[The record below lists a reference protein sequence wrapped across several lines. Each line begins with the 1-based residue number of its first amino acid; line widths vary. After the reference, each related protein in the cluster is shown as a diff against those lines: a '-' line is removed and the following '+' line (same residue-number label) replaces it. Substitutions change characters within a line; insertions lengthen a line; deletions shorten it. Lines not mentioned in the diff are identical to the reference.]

1 MAISNGK
8 FTGTIEGKTIKDY
21 SGKLDYSIENLEKR
35 KEEVSKILNLDK
47 IGSKDA
53 FWMEVWDMANCK
65 VSLNKI
71 DALWTES
78 NIAQLLESIGT
89 YLIVKDESDVKQEK
103 KRFNRPKKETAI
115 DADYSA
121 IEYDVVKNDKNYR
134 LDPPETIKNS
144 DFKLRNIFSR
154 DYNYYKDVI
163 YPRYI
168 NGLKEKI
175 VKESIERH
183 GHHDGVFEDFSCS
196 KLMDEETWDNLKRLE
211 LQKIE
216 FLKDARDNLDILK
229 QQNKDIK
236 NGTLYLHCDE
246 NGNKIKKIEIY
257 KHDCMNRIK
266 APGNIQLAR
275 SGYNNKESKDI
286 EEKFLHK
293 KRERNYGV
301 VLNHITDNLSDIKEY
316 MKSCKLAY
324 TNRVCIS
331 PDKNSINM
339 DILEYVNYL
348 NPEHI
353 KAILY
358 MHGNEISYENDTSII
373 SYDITKAINILKE
386 KDKLD
391 DKDMYIIEGIRRRV
405 TQDRLAEELKISKQ
419 AVNKR
424 INKISNKIVELFK
437 NEEKS
442 LKSKFKRK

>member
-211 LQKIE
+211 LQKI
-216 FLKDARDNLDILK
+216 
-229 QQNKDIK
+229 
-236 NGTLYLHCDE
+236 
-246 NGNKIKKIEIY
+246 
-257 KHDCMNRIK
+257 
-266 APGNIQLAR
+266 
-275 SGYNNKESKDI
+275 
-286 EEKFLHK
+286 
-293 KRERNYGV
+293 
-301 VLNHITDNLSDIKEY
+301 
-316 MKSCKLAY
+316 
-324 TNRVCIS
+324 
-331 PDKNSINM
+331 
-339 DILEYVNYL
+339 
-348 NPEHI
+348 
-353 KAILY
+353 
-358 MHGNEISYENDTSII
+358 
-373 SYDITKAINILKE
+373 
-386 KDKLD
+386 
-391 DKDMYIIEGIRRRV
+391 
-405 TQDRLAEELKISKQ
+405 
-419 AVNKR
+419 
-424 INKISNKIVELFK
+424 
-437 NEEKS
+437 
-442 LKSKFKRK
+442 